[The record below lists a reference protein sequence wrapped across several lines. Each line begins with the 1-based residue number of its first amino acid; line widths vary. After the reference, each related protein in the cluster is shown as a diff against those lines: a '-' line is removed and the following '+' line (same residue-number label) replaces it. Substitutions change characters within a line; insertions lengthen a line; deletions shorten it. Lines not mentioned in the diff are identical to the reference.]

1 MPEYDT
7 LLVDIDRGVATVTLN
22 RPEARNALN
31 SRMGFELGHAFA
43 TFEADDSVRVVVVT
57 GAGSSFCAGADLSA
71 AGPFSGEGAVEDG
84 PIDGYPPLSE
94 LSPWEMS
101 TPVIGAINGAAVG
114 VGITYALQWDIRIA
128 ARDAKI
134 GFVFNRRGLLPE
146 ANSLWLLPR
155 VVGMTAAA
163 DLLLTG
169 RIFTGEEA
177 AAIGLV
183 NQAVDVDDVVPTALA
198 IAHDIAD
205 NTAPVSAAMTKRLL
219 YRFLQEDDRQAAR
232 ALERELFQWSLG
244 QPDAAEGIRSFLE
257 KRPPKW
263 TMSKTSDLPEQAR

>member
-1 MPEYDT
+1 VPEYET
-7 LLVDIDRGVATVTLN
+7 LLVDIERGVATVTLN
-22 RPEARNALN
+22 RPEVRNALN
-31 SRMGFELGHAFA
+31 SRMGYELGHAFA
-43 TFEADDSVRVVVVT
+43 TLDADDSVRVLVVT
-57 GAGSSFCAGADLSA
+57 GAGSSFCAGADLSTPA
-71 AGPFSGEGAVEDG
+71 PFGGEGAVVEG
-84 PIDGYPPLSE
+84 PIDGYPSLSD

-101 TPVIGAINGAAVG
+101 TPIIGAINGAAVG

-177 AAIGLV
+177 AAMALV

-219 YRFLQEDDRQAAR
+219 YRFLEEGDRQAAR
-232 ALERELFQWSLG
+232 AQERELFQWVVR

-263 TMSKTSDLPEQAR
+263 TMSKTSDLPDLVR